1 MLIAVNEVQNVNNNP
16 TQRDVSGQEV
26 GQHRRNAI
34 LIAGGLMSYKYP
46 EWLTYAR
53 KLGLGIYSI
62 DAPSEHNQHIMS
74 SVYSSDDERW
84 PDIVSLIDASDTA
97 AFLGRV
103 LTWSSEVNF
112 EAVLVITD
120 QFVFPAAL
128 AAKTLKLPNPGIFAS
143 YVSRNKVIQRELLA
157 SDSPAFQ
164 ARTPAE
170 LKKIIASGAN
180 NELPSFPFIIKPSGR
195 SSSSGVFRIQ
205 SNEQL
210 NTVVENEYQDD
221 EIVLL
226 EEIIDGQE
234 YSVESVVKGGNIEWY
249 GVTKKHTNEDKAG
262 SFFVEMQHTVPG
274 TLPGSPIETALI
286 NLNKRAIA
294 CYQVETGTTHLE
306 ARITATGRAYIMEMA
321 VRPPGGMIGL
331 LHSLTDG
338 ILFEQR
344 SMNAVLGLDLPLSGA
359 KNGVAVQRYFTVPKD
374 GVFTSFESGAC
385 DSRNFSWPNAGRF
398 RQSLNL
404 PSEMGLFELSVDHKF
419 GKALPANPSTSS
431 ERLGYVI
438 AHEANEDEAVQL
450 SKSLIADLSIGIA

>member
-321 VRPPGGMIGL
+321 VRPPGG
-331 LHSLTDG
+331 
-338 ILFEQR
+338 
-344 SMNAVLGLDLPLSGA
+344 
-359 KNGVAVQRYFTVPKD
+359 
-374 GVFTSFESGAC
+374 
-385 DSRNFSWPNAGRF
+385 
-398 RQSLNL
+398 
-404 PSEMGLFELSVDHKF
+404 
-419 GKALPANPSTSS
+419 
-431 ERLGYVI
+431 
-438 AHEANEDEAVQL
+438 
-450 SKSLIADLSIGIA
+450 